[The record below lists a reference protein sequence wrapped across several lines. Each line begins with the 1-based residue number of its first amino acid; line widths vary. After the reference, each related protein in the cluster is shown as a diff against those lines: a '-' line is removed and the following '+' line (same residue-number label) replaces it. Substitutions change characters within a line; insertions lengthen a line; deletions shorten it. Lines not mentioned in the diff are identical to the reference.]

1 MQKYILGGIVGL
13 VLGLTIGFFAANS
26 INRNAPL
33 QHSAAN
39 TAVTNSTNGQPTTGA
54 VIPDVAEAIAKAN
67 SEPQNI
73 EAQLK
78 VGDMYWKINKFD
90 MAAEF
95 FQRAVN
101 IKPTDFALNIKLAN
115 AYFEGRQF
123 ENAEKYYTKALE
135 IDPTN
140 IDARTDLGTT
150 FVERQTPDL
159 DRGMQEFEK
168 VLALNPKHEP
178 TLYNVAVIYSKKGDT
193 ENVGKILARL
203 EAIDPSSRYV
213 TQLKKMNST
222 K

>member
-1 MQKYILGGIVGL
+1 MQKYILGGIAGL
-13 VLGLTIGFFAANS
+13 VLGLSIGFFAANT
-26 INRNAPL
+26 INRNTPL
-33 QHSAAN
+33 QSGAAN
-39 TAVTNSTNGQPTTGA
+39 TATTPGTGQTTTGA

-67 SEPQNI
+67 SEPQNLD
-73 EAQLK
+73 AQLK
-78 VGDMYWKINKFD
+78 VGDMYWKINRFD

-95 FQRAVN
+95 YRRAVD
-101 IKPTDFALNIKLAN
+101 IKSTDFALNIKLAN

-135 IDPTN
+135 IDPNN

-178 TLYNVAVIYSKKGDT
+178 TLYNMAVIYSKKGDT
-193 ENVGKILARL
+193 ENVGKMQARL

-213 TQLKKMNST
+213 TQLKKMNPT

>member
-1 MQKYILGGIVGL
+1 MQKYLLGGIAGL
-13 VLGLTIGFFAANS
+13 ILGLTIGFFAANA
-26 INRNAPL
+26 INRNASL
-33 QHSAAN
+33 QPSAAN
-39 TAVTNSTNGQPTTGA
+39 TATIAANGQTTTGA

-67 SEPQNI
+67 SEPQNL

-78 VGDMYWKINKFD
+78 VADMYWKINKFD

-95 FQRAVN
+95 YQRAVE
-101 IKPTDFALNIKLAN
+101 IKPADFALNIKLAN

-123 ENAEKYYTKALE
+123 ENAEKYYSKALE
-135 IDPTN
+135 IDPAN

-159 DRGMQEFEK
+159 DRAMQEFEK
-168 VLALNPKHEP
+168 VLAIDPKHQP
-178 TLYNVAVIYSKKGDT
+178 TLYNMAVIYSKKGDT
-193 ENVGKILARL
+193 GNVGKMLARL

-213 TQLKKMNST
+213 TRLRQMNQP